1 MAISS
6 ITVLGGDLR
15 QCYAAEHLAS
25 CGFPVTCCGTPGFPF
40 HSSIQKADTLS
51 GALDQA
57 SCLLLPTPYS
67 KDNVHLFQQTSVSPL
82 LLLSELEGALSGRH
96 TLFFHSIPGNLQEQ
110 LSPTGCCLRSFSQ
123 IPEYL
128 KENARL
134 TAEGLLCDVIRL
146 TPFSLKDT
154 TVLLLGFGC
163 CGSAIAAVLSGL
175 GAKLYILEQVPQKQR
190 QAEHSG
196 FLSLAVSELNTIL
209 PRCSLV
215 INTIPDTVLSGA
227 QISLLPG
234 CCHIFDIAS
243 APFGFPEDTTRTY
256 LLPYYRLPGIPGKF
270 CPKTAGITIGRTIE
284 RMMTHAL

>member
-15 QCYAAEHLAS
+15 QCYAAEYLAAR
-25 CGFPVTCCGTPGFPF
+25 GFPVTCFGTPDFPF
-40 HSSIQKADTLS
+40 HSFIKKPDTLS
-51 GALDQA
+51 SALEQA
-57 SCLLLPTPYS
+57 SFLLLPTPCS
-67 KDNVHLFQQTSVSPL
+67 KDGIHLFQQNSKSTLIP
-82 LLLSELEGALSGRH
+82 LSELEQSLSRQH
-96 TLFFHSIPGNLQEQ
+96 TLFFHNIPIDLQNQ
-110 LSPTGCCLRSFSQ
+110 LSKKGCRLRSFSQ
-123 IPEYL
+123 KPEYL

-134 TAEGLLCDVIRL
+134 TGEGLLCDIIRL
-146 TPFSLKDT
+146 TPFSIKDT
-154 TVLLLGFGC
+154 NLFLLGYGC
-163 CGSAIAAVLSGL
+163 CGKAIASVMSGL
-175 GAKLYILEQVPQKQR
+175 GAKLYILEQDPKKQQ

-196 FLSLAVSELNTIL
+196 FLALAASEADTIL
-209 PRCSLV
+209 PHCRLV
-215 INTIPDTVLSGA
+215 INTIPDTVLSGP

-270 CPKTAGITIGRTIE
+270 CPQTAGINIGRTIE